1 MTVFIAFIK
10 PLTLPY
16 TYPVFVFAYICP
28 WLLQAVYEDADSD
41 LLETSEEEEMEE
53 EEDEEVDTT
62 SQEESNDEQSDSDD
76 SGHGKRKSHTARWM
90 SLPLKGSEP
99 VISTIILPLCHQYG
113 SSVYSNLII
122 NK

>member
-1 MTVFIAFIK
+1 MPLLITVFIAFIK

-16 TYPVFVFAYICP
+16 TYPVFVFAFICK
-28 WLLQAVYEDADSD
+28 WLLQAVYESDADSD

-76 SGHGKRKSHTARWM
+76 SGHGKRKSHTAR
-90 SLPLKGSEP
+90 
-99 VISTIILPLCHQYG
+99 
-113 SSVYSNLII
+113 
-122 NK
+122 